1 MEDAVPAR
9 GVEEAVPACE
19 VGDVVG
25 TCEGP
30 GEADVWVPIVE

>member
-9 GVEEAVPACE
+9 GIEEAVPACE

-30 GEADVWVPIVE
+30 GEADVWVAIVE

>member
-30 GEADVWVPIVE
+30 GEADVWVAIVE